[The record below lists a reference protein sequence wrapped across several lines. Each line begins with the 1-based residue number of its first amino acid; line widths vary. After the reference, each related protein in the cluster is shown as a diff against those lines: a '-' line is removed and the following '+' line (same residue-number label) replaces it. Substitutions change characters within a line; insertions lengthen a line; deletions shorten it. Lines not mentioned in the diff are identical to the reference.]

1 MPCLG
6 THLIGIVSAVVVAVA
21 EELVVDALAVGAVV
35 GAAGAG
41 RDDAH
46 EGHERLAGRQLPLL
60 VVRGLSLK
68 VGLKD
73 GANAV
78 AVGDVGLRHGPVT
91 EVLRDLER
99 KGLIDLKLGRGL
111 NGIAEVRSY
120 FIVVSMIGLCH
131 PCQYKTNIMKYKPLC
146 LNYI

>member
-1 MPCLG
+1 MTITKSLPLASLTIGSLRKLWEGFVPCLG

-78 AVGDVGLRHGPVT
+78 AVGHVRLRHGPVT
-91 EVLRDLER
+91 EVLRDLEE
-99 KGLIDLKLGRGL
+99 KH
-111 NGIAEVRSY
+111 E
-120 FIVVSMIGLCH
+120 
-131 PCQYKTNIMKYKPLC
+131 
-146 LNYI
+146 

>member
-1 MPCLG
+1 M
-6 THLIGIVSAVVVAVA
+6 I
-21 EELVVDALAVGAVV
+21 
-35 GAAGAG
+35 GAARAG
-41 RDDAH
+41 GDDTH
-46 EGHERLAGRQLPLL
+46 EGHEGLASGQLPLL
-60 VVRGLSLK
+60 VVRSLAVK
-68 VGLKD
+68 VRLKQ